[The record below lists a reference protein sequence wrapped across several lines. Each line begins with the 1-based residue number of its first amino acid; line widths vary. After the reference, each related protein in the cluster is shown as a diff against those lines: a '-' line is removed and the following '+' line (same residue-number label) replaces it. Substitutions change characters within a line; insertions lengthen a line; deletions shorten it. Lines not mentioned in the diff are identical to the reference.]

1 MDELKKLEEERDQ
14 LYSEM
19 ETALEERDFELHDEK
34 EKEVTAIEKKIELLK
49 RQNAI
54 NNTNNKEERN
64 EEDNEIEIREIIN
77 QLDETSKEV
86 NISEYE
92 LRDGEMVIGNTS
104 GSQKSTGNIAKTTF
118 SNYIIKKAAEI
129 SPLFNACRKETL
141 SAKIHAIPIQK
152 TKLGNFVSTKEL
164 ADYVKQNADYDQIK
178 LEAVKYTNLVV
189 FSEELLEDTGYDIE
203 GDIKEQIL
211 ESYAQTM
218 DELIVKGDA
227 DQKVEGL
234 NSFESSKGALE
245 VVQETAGEI
254 TTKELNKMYF
264 SIKSEYRK
272 NATWVFSTEV
282 AEYLTNLKDAVG
294 RPLLTNS
301 FNNSPFGSNSTLLG
315 RPVIIN
321 DNVDKMSNN
330 SKSIFFGD
338 LQKALVVG
346 PRKSLTLQKS
356 TEFGFIQDS
365 VAIKANTRLD
375 IKTTLQE
382 AMCYYKCIE

>member
-19 ETALEERDFELHDEK
+19 ENALEERDFDSYDEK
-34 EKEVTAIEKKIELLK
+34 EKEVTAIEKKIELIK
-49 RQNAI
+49 RQNI
-54 NNTNNKEERN
+54 TDTPIDENRDEDEEN
-64 EEDNEIEIREIIN
+64 IEIRDILNHLEETGKEISVS
-77 QLDETSKEV
+77 D
-86 NISEYE
+86 YE
-92 LRDGEMVIGNTS
+92 LRDGEMVIGGTT

-118 SNYIIKKAAEI
+118 ANYIIKKAEEI
-129 SPLFNACRKETL
+129 SPLFGACRKEVL
-141 SAKIHAIPIQK
+141 SAKTHAIPIQK

-164 ADYVKQNADYDQIK
+164 AKYVAQNADYDQIK
-178 LEAVKYTNLVV
+178 LEATKYTNLVV

-211 ESYAQTM
+211 ESYAKTM
-218 DELIVKGDA
+218 DELIVKGDS

-234 NSFESSKGALE
+234 NSFDISKGAKE
-245 VVQETAGEI
+245 VVQKEAGVI
-254 TTKELNKMYF
+254 TTEELNAMYY
-264 SIKSEYRK
+264 SLKSMYRN

-282 AEYLTNLKDAVG
+282 AQYLSNLKDSIG
-294 RPLLTNS
+294 RPLLTAS
-301 FNNSPFGSNSTLLG
+301 FNNSPFGSNSELMG

-321 DNVDKMSNN
+321 DHIAKMTNE

-338 LQKALVVG
+338 LQRALVIG
-346 PRKSLTLQKS
+346 PRKSFTLQKS

-365 VAIKANTRLD
+365 IAIKANVRLD